1 MVLRGSP
8 GKYYKRY
15 VGPGQQRAMSV
26 KIAWQVHVQHEEAKV
41 RREMRLAAAR
51 EDQRLALANG
61 GGAGSLPA
69 DMNAVASPKTAHKF
83 IFGSEQQV
91 EADESAVDAKL
102 AAIKVAFET
111 GVISQ
116 EEYDEVRALLI
127 TRLFID
133 CQ

>member
-1 MVLRGSP
+1 VVINFSQAIGQAEARKRSDM
-8 GKYYKRY
+8 KY
-15 VGPGQQRAMSV
+15 
-26 KIAWQVHVQHEEAKV
+26 HT
-41 RREMRLAAAR
+41 
-51 EDQRLALANG
+51 
-61 GGAGSLPA
+61 
-69 DMNAVASPKTAHKF
+69 KT
-83 IFGSEQQV
+83 EQQV